1 MVCVTT
7 RADHAEDA
15 SHASICDY
23 CGGRLVV
30 ETDAGTMLRVYHG
43 KGDQFRETPMPRD
56 LQTTISTVA
65 DVRGEDD
72 STPLIDN

>member
-1 MVCVTT
+1 VSRYCP
-7 RADHAEDA
+7 D
-15 SHASICDY
+15 

-30 ETDAGTMLRVYHG
+30 ETDAGAMLRVYHG
-43 KGDQFRETPMPRD
+43 KSDQFRETPMPRD
-56 LQTTISTVA
+56 LQTTISTVT